1 MYNESRMDLYD
12 YLYNLVYDVVTK
24 NVYRLGEP
32 TETTTSDTE
41 DGFVVITVGNL
52 QDDSEFY
59 LDTYGH
65 VRCSFTAFVPKKS
78 RGRLDATKYRAFESG
93 INEVVKNAIEAVNDG
108 DYAILS
114 DGVLSMDDNETT
126 QKGNQY
132 HVYVKS
138 FIVTVDANNVLPKKR
153 TTRKNNN

>member
-1 MYNESRMDLYD
+1 MYNESRMDIYD

-52 QDDSEFY
+52 NDDSEFY
-59 LDTYGH
+59 LDTYGQ
-65 VRCSFTAFVPKKS
+65 VRCTFTAFVPKKS
-78 RGRLDATKYRAFESG
+78 RGRLDGTKCRAFESA
-93 INEVVKNAIEAVNDG
+93 INDVVKNAIESANDG
-108 DYAILS
+108 DYSILA
-114 DGVLSMDDNETT
+114 DGMLSMDDNETS

-138 FIVTVDANNVLPKKR
+138 FIVVVDANNVQPT
-153 TTRKNNN
+153 TTRKLKKK

>member
-1 MYNESRMDLYD
+1 MYNESRMDIYD

-52 QDDSEFY
+52 TDDSEFY
-59 LDTYGH
+59 LDVQGQ
-65 VRCSFTAFVPKKS
+65 VRCTFTAFVPKKS
-78 RGRLDATKYRAFESG
+78 RGRLDGTKYRAFESA
-93 INEVVKNAIEAVNDG
+93 INDVVKNTIENANDG
-108 DYAILS
+108 DYSILA
-114 DGVLSMDDNETT
+114 DGILSMDDNETS

-138 FIVTVDANNVLPKKR
+138 FIVVVDENNVQ
-153 TTRKNNN
+153 